1 MKENKLRREEVQ
13 DKNQKK
19 KGEWWDG
26 TKHTKSMRTD
36 IETVDL
42 AITESV
48 RRKQHIHSL

>member
-1 MKENKLRREEVQ
+1 
-13 DKNQKK
+13 
-19 KGEWWDG
+19 
-26 TKHTKSMRTD
+26 MRTD